1 MDRKTL
7 HRKPAKLA
15 GKSSV
20 KSDKAVQ
27 QQFTMLPSDV
37 ELINKLRGKYQREAD
52 RRKAP
57 YVEIAK
63 SEVIR
68 AGIHTLKKM
77 NREELYTAIEN
88 IEVLKE
94 GRPKKESA

>member
-1 MDRKTL
+1 MEEKAL
-7 HRKPAKLA
+7 QRKPAKLA

-27 QQFTMLPSDV
+27 KQFTMLPSDV
-37 ELINKLRGKYQREAD
+37 ELIDKLRGKYQKEAFK
-52 RRKAP
+52 RKATH
-57 YVEIAK
+57 VELAK

-68 AGIHTLKKM
+68 AGIHALKRMTK
-77 NREELYTAIEN
+77 EDLYTAIEN
-88 IEVLKE
+88 IEELKE

>member
-1 MDRKTL
+1 MDKKTL

-37 ELINKLRGKYQREAD
+37 ELINNLRGKYQREAG

-68 AGIHTLKKM
+68 AGIHVLKKM
-77 NREELYTAIEN
+77 SLGELYTAIEN